1 VQGVLRQLE
10 DQRLGPRLKVD
21 GPGSAAFGT
30 ARFLQDKEMS
40 LRRSPRLNVVTPTTA
55 ELAAWA
61 RAITPLVLKALEL
74 PAYSAER
81 VHAIVT
87 AYEAV
92 MEGHGI
98 RFMASLDNLCEVL
111 ESRLWGIRLEAENLS
126 VPLRRKLVSLYE
138 RFRVFLMRA
147 QSDGKK

>member
-1 VQGVLRQLE
+1 
-10 DQRLGPRLKVD
+10 
-21 GPGSAAFGT
+21 
-30 ARFLQDKEMS
+30 MS

-61 RAITPLVLKALEL
+61 RSITPLVLRALEL
-74 PAYSAER
+74 PAYSTER
-81 VHAIVT
+81 VHAIVA

-92 MEGHGI
+92 MEGHGV
-98 RFMASLDNLCEVL
+98 RFMASLGNLREVL

-138 RFRVFLMRA
+138 RFRVFLMRV
-147 QSDGKK
+147 QNLR

>member
-1 VQGVLRQLE
+1 
-10 DQRLGPRLKVD
+10 
-21 GPGSAAFGT
+21 
-30 ARFLQDKEMS
+30 MS

-61 RAITPLVLKALEL
+61 RSITPLVLQALET
-74 PAYSAER
+74 PSYSADR

-98 RFMASLDNLCEVL
+98 RFMASLNNLREIL
-111 ESRLWGIRLEAENLS
+111 AARLWGIRLEADNLS
-126 VPLRRKLVSLYE
+126 VPLRRKLISLYE
-138 RFRVFLMRA
+138 RFRMFLDRA
-147 QSDGKK
+147 QSHPCYKK